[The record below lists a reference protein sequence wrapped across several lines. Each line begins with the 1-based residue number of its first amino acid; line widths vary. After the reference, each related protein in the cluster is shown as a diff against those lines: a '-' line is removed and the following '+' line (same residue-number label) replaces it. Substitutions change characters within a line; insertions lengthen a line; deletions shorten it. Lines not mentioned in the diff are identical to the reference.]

1 MFTKT
6 FFIAT
11 ALTLS
16 MTAQARETITVIN
29 PSNKAS
35 PATVFA
41 KSYEEALRKN
51 GNYDVEF
58 YQANSCADAD
68 AKYAKTKNAVMVY
81 NTSVGIA
88 AKDKNLS
95 CNFAATPN
103 NTTLITKSYLK
114 FCRKSGS
121 TASFGESEKSTKVG
135 IASVI
140 LSPGLFTDL
149 NDGKRKLV
157 GVPYSGSKTVLA
169 ALMAGDIDYGILGS
183 GIVNEPE
190 ARKEIECIY
199 DYDPKSNNFIGK
211 TFTNLKVPTLSIIQL
226 IHTNAGSGVV
236 QAVTVAGRDPGFS
249 ASIQDNGF
257 TDTKS
262 SNINQQDIDN
272 VKKYENDVYNFYW
285 KK

>member
-1 MFTKT
+1 MLKKALTVLAVA
-6 FFIAT
+6 AT
-11 ALTLS
+11 ALS
-16 MTAQARETITVIN
+16 VQAKETITVIN

-35 PATVFA
+35 PGTVFA
-41 KSYEEALRKN
+41 KSFEESLRKN
-51 GNYDVEF
+51 GKYDVEF
-58 YQANSCADAD
+58 YQASSCADAD
-68 AKYAKTKNAVMVY
+68 AKYAKSPNSVMVY
-81 NTSVGIA
+81 STSVGIA

-121 TASFGESEKSTKVG
+121 NKAFGEGKTTLGV
-135 IASVI
+135 ASVI
-140 LSPGLFTDL
+140 LSQGLIDDL

-169 ALMAGDIDYGILGS
+169 ALMAGDIEYGIIGS

-199 DYDPKSNNFIGK
+199 DYNPKSKNFIGK
-211 TFTNLKVPTLSIIQL
+211 TFTNLKVPTLPIIQL
-226 IHTNAGSGVV
+226 IHTNAGAGVV
-236 QAVTVAGRDPGFS
+236 QAVTGASRDAGFS
-249 ASIQDNGF
+249 ASIQNNGF

-262 SNINQQDIDN
+262 SNINQQDIED
-272 VKKYENDVYNFYW
+272 VKKYVNDVYNFYW